1 MAKTKY
7 SWVPFYEELAD
18 KLLTFKSNRSEL
30 IEKVKEAHQM
40 MGLNLPKIE
49 KDNDNI
55 LTLIH
60 LPLLPC
66 STVANRAWLLVRRFV
81 RAIRMSLA

>member
-18 KLLTFKSNRSEL
+18 KLLTFKSNRAEL

-55 LTLIH
+55 PDID
-60 LPLLPC
+60 PF
-66 STVANRAWLLVRRFV
+66 TVIALFNRGKQSVASR
-81 RAIRMSLA
+81 